1 MHEWPTTKAMNTL
14 VFSST
19 EFATV
24 ERMVKRVLQ
33 NTAIVRIVGS
43 LTNRT
48 DLVLARTGSTL
59 SIDDGLSSIASILA
73 CCLATRNSFDNS
85 IKIHNNK
92 RIKTNCMVSPKIL

>member
-1 MHEWPTTKAMNTL
+1 MHEWPTTKAMNTS

-19 EFATV
+19 EVATV

-33 NTAIVRIVGS
+33 NTARVRIVGS

-48 DLVLARTGSTL
+48 DLVLAGTGSTL
-59 SIDDGLSSIASILA
+59 SIVLSSMASILA
-73 CCLATRNSFDNS
+73 CLLVTRNSFDNS
-85 IKIHNNK
+85 IFIHNNK

>member
-1 MHEWPTTKAMNTL
+1 MHEWPTTKAMNTS

-24 ERMVKRVLQ
+24 ERMVKRVLKS
-33 NTAIVRIVGS
+33 TARVRIVGS

-59 SIDDGLSSIASILA
+59 SIGLSSMASILA
-73 CCLATRNSFDNS
+73 CCLVTRNSFDNS
-85 IKIHNNK
+85 IKIHDNK
-92 RIKTNCMVSPKIL
+92 RIKTNCLLSPKIL

>member
-1 MHEWPTTKAMNTL
+1 MTKAMNTS

-33 NTAIVRIVGS
+33 STARVRIVGS

-59 SIDDGLSSIASILA
+59 SIGLSSMASILA
-73 CCLATRNSFDNS
+73 CCFISNSEYFLQFYINS
-85 IKIHNNK
+85 
-92 RIKTNCMVSPKIL
+92 

>member
-33 NTAIVRIVGS
+33 NTARVRIVGN

-48 DLVLARTGSTL
+48 DLVLAGTGSTL
-59 SIDDGLSSIASILA
+59 SIGLSSMASILA
-73 CCLATRNSFDNS
+73 CCLITRNSFDNS
-85 IKIHNNK
+85 MLTHNKK
-92 RIKTNCMVSPKIL
+92 RIKTNCMVSPKNL